1 MKQLFDDKTIDFIG
15 IKSAPGR
22 KRKYA
27 NDAEKQAAFR
37 SRSGKS
43 SMTVLLSPELLQA
56 FNEYLKFK
64 NVSKNDVI
72 ERLLTT
78 QLLRKR

>member
-1 MKQLFDDKTIDFIG
+1 MKQLSDDKTIYFIG

-37 SRSGKS
+37 ARSGRK
-43 SMTVLLSPELLQA
+43 SMTVSLPPELIER
-56 FNEYLKFK
+56 FDEYLKFK
-64 NVSKNDVI
+64 DLTKNDVI
-72 ERLLTT
+72 ERLLIT